1 MEHLLGGVDH
11 DAAVGTLSGGER
23 RRASLARLLL
33 TELDL
38 LILDEPTNH
47 LDIEAV
53 NWLAAHVVDRAGA
66 LIVVTHDRWFLDAVC
81 TYTWEVQGGQVTSYD
96 GGYAAYVL
104 AKAERAR
111 TAAVDRGEA
120 AEPAEEGARLAAPR
134 RAGPDLEAEVP
145 DRRRERADR
154 GRAAAARQARTGAAG
169 DRPGSARTCSTP
181 RTSAGRASATG

>member
-1 MEHLLGGVDH
+1 MSAG
-11 DAAVGTLSGGER
+11 APPWR
-23 RRASLARLLL
+23 RLLL
-33 TELDL
+33 TEVDL

-53 NWLAAHVVDRAGA
+53 NWLAEHVVDRAGA

-81 TYTWEVQGGQVTSYD
+81 TDTWEVQGGRVTSYD

-111 TAAVDRGEA
+111 NEQVTEAQA

-134 RAGPDLEAEVP
+134 RAGPDREAEVP
-145 DRRRERADR
+145 DRGGQRADRERA
-154 GRAAAARQARTGAAG
+154 GARATSSRSPSW
-169 DRPGSARTCSTP
+169 RPRASARTCSTP
-181 RTSAGRASATG
+181 RT